1 MFIPHSWT
9 NCQPPK
15 RGCPKMDALINLK
28 FDHLGSANDFDN
40 FDLSL
45 ILLFYWATTGPLAQL
60 AARRFQHGSS
70 EAPESTGGV
79 MRKAMGPWGSQ
90 IWISYPSTPS
100 TPVRIPMVHQCSS
113 SFSITLWKAWSNMGY
128 PEYPWVSHMLRK
140 LRRVMKE
147 TQWDNPYTYPTNAL
161 TRLESSFKNL
171 IENGFQS
178 RGTTSPAN
186 SPILENCSQ
195 VGMFPENIPDLF
207 EDMVWLLIMYCRNSM
222 LLSEWFLNGI

>member
-1 MFIPHSWT
+1 
-9 NCQPPK
+9 
-15 RGCPKMDALINLK
+15 
-28 FDHLGSANDFDN
+28 
-40 FDLSL
+40 
-45 ILLFYWATTGPLAQL
+45 
-60 AARRFQHGSS
+60 
-70 EAPESTGGV
+70 
-79 MRKAMGPWGSQ
+79 
-90 IWISYPSTPS
+90 
-100 TPVRIPMVHQCSS
+100 
-113 SFSITLWKAWSNMGY
+113 MGY